1 MKIND
6 QQKLLELYAQTQ
18 ATQNQQQQNR
28 AAETGTQAP
37 AQGDRVQISKGSKF
51 LQKVNEAMKAEDPQR
66 AERLQMIKEQVQ
78 NGTYEVDPEK
88 VANAMM
94 KDLLKD
100 LG

>member
-18 ATQNQQQQNR
+18 ATQNQQQNR
-28 AAETGTQAP
+28 AAEAGSQAP
-37 AQGDRVQISKGSKF
+37 AQGDRVQISNGSKF